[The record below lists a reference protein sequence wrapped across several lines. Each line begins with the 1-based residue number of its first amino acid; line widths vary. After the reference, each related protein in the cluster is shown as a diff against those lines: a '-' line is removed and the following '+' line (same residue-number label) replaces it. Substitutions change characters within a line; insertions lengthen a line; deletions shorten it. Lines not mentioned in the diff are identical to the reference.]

1 MRTQS
6 ILLSVLVLALGATS
20 CSTGSAPPRPGTP
33 AFYWASAQ
41 EAYRNGDFQ
50 KTDSSL
56 SEIVGADSEF
66 TARARPWQLVISA
79 GLAQGYS
86 EMADN
91 YEAGG
96 RLNRENPMPF
106 HKQVTTLRS
115 LANAAAMELTEGFH
129 GFLQKDKDP
138 NVRLTFAFPAGAAAQ
153 PAALRKVATG
163 MMLIQDSE
171 RESMQTDMLQRGVLL
186 SLCRAAGNPDDPAKT
201 LEKFKAGE
209 VGVPREVFLFA
220 MAKSL
225 QERSELFSSNKLDLP
240 ERLKVMCQEALEAL
254 QQIPPTKETKALA
267 TKLQASLKKVRS
279 T

>member
-6 ILLSVLVLALGATS
+6 ILLSVLVLAMGATS

-50 KTDSSL
+50 KADSSL
-56 SEIVGADSEF
+56 QEIVRIDSEF
-66 TARARPWQLVISA
+66 TVRARPWQIVISA
-79 GLAQGYS
+79 GLAQGFS

-91 YEAGG
+91 YEKGG
-96 RLNRENPMPF
+96 RMNRENSMPF

-115 LANAAAMELTEGFH
+115 LASAAAMELTEGFH
-129 GFLQKDKDP
+129 GFMEKDKDP
-138 NVRLTFAFPAGAAAQ
+138 NVLLAFAYPAGTAAQ

-163 MMLIQDSE
+163 MLIQDSE

-186 SLCRAAGNPDDPAKT
+186 SLSRVAGNPDDPAKT

-209 VGVPREVFLFA
+209 VRVPREVFLFA
-220 MAKSL
+220 IAKSL
-225 QERSELFSSNKLDLP
+225 QEQSELFGSNKLDHP
-240 ERLKVMCQEALEAL
+240 GRLKVMCQEALEAL
-254 QQIPPTKETKALA
+254 QAIPQTKETKALA
-267 TKLQASLKKVRS
+267 AKLQASLKKIKS

>member
-1 MRTQS
+1 MRTQP

-20 CSTGSAPPRPGTP
+20 CSTGPAPPRPGTP

-50 KTDSSL
+50 KADSSL
-56 SEIVGADSEF
+56 SEIVGTDSEF
-66 TARARPWQLVISA
+66 TVRARPWQLIISA
-79 GLAQGYS
+79 GLAQGFS

-91 YEAGG
+91 YELGG
-96 RLNRENPMPF
+96 RANRENPVPF

-138 NVRLTFAFPAGAAAQ
+138 NMQLSFAFPAGAAAQ
-153 PAALRKVATG
+153 PPALRKVAAG
-163 MMLIQDSE
+163 MVIQDSE

-201 LEKFKAGE
+201 IELFKSGE
-209 VGVPREVFLFA
+209 VRVPREVFLFA

-225 QERSELFSSNKLDLP
+225 QERSELFGPNKLDLP
-240 ERLKVMCQEALEAL
+240 ERVKIMCQEALDAL
-254 QQIPPTKETKALA
+254 QQIPQTKETKALA
-267 TKLQASLKKVRS
+267 AKLQATLKKNRS

>member
-6 ILLSVLVLALGATS
+6 ILLSIVVLALGATS
-20 CSTGSAPPRPGTP
+20 CSTGSQPPRPGTP

-50 KTDSSL
+50 KADSSL
-56 SEIVGADSEF
+56 SEIVGTDSEF
-66 TARARPWQLVISA
+66 TVRARPWRLVIAA

-96 RLNRENPMPF
+96 RQNRENPMPF

-129 GFLQKDKDP
+129 GFLQKDKNP
-138 NVRLTFAFPAGAAAQ
+138 NVQLSFAFPAGAAAQ
-153 PAALRKVATG
+153 PAALRKVAAG
-163 MMLIQDSE
+163 MMIQDSE
-171 RESMQTDMLQRGVLL
+171 RDAMQADMLQRGVLL
-186 SLCRAAGNPDDPAKT
+186 SLCRLAGNPDDPAKT
-201 LEKFKAGE
+201 LDKFKAGE
-209 VGVPREVFLFA
+209 VTVPREVFLFA
-220 MAKSL
+220 VAKSL
-225 QERSELFSSNKLDLP
+225 QERSELFGSNKLDLP
-240 ERLKVMCQEALEAL
+240 ERVKVMCQEALDAL
-254 QQIPPTKETKALA
+254 QQIPATKESKALA
-267 TKLQASLKKVRS
+267 TKLQAILKKNRS

>member
-6 ILLSVLVLALGATS
+6 ILLSIVVLALGATS
-20 CSTGSAPPRPGTP
+20 CSTESQPPRPGTP

-50 KTDSSL
+50 KADSSL
-56 SEIVGADSEF
+56 SEIVGTDSEF
-66 TARARPWQLVISA
+66 TVRARPWRLVIAA

-96 RLNRENPMPF
+96 RQNRENPMPF

-129 GFLQKDKDP
+129 GFLQKDKNP
-138 NVRLTFAFPAGAAAQ
+138 NVQLSFAFPAGAAAQ
-153 PAALRKVATG
+153 PAALRKVAAG
-163 MMLIQDSE
+163 MMIQDSE
-171 RESMQTDMLQRGVLL
+171 RDAMQADMLQRGVLL
-186 SLCRAAGNPDDPAKT
+186 SLCRLAGNPDDPAKT
-201 LEKFKAGE
+201 LDKFKAGE
-209 VGVPREVFLFA
+209 VTVPREVFLFA
-220 MAKSL
+220 VAKSL
-225 QERSELFSSNKLDLP
+225 QERSELFGSNKLDLP
-240 ERLKVMCQEALEAL
+240 ERVKVMCQEALDAL
-254 QQIPPTKETKALA
+254 QQIPATKESKALA
-267 TKLQASLKKVRS
+267 TKLQAILKKNRS